1 MNKFEVRNMDL
12 YYGSFHALKNINID
26 IPEKEIT
33 AFIGPSGCGK
43 STFLKSLNR
52 MNDLVEGCRISGDIK
67 LDGEDIYKDK
77 MDVNVL
83 RKRVGMVFQKP
94 NPFPMSIYDNIAYG
108 PRTHGIQE
116 QGAAGRDCGKVPA
129 RRGHLGRGQ
138 GPAEQERLGLSGG
151 QQQRLCIARALAV
164 EPEVL
169 LMDEPTSALD
179 PISTSKIEE
188 LAMEL
193 KEQYTIV
200 IVTHNMQQAAR
211 IATRRRFSCWA
222 SWWRWARRSECS
234 PRPRISAPRI
244 TSRAASAKEVRQM
257 GTSVRKMYDA
267 ELLQL
272 DTMLARMGHAAG
284 GAIESAMTALRT
296 GDTELARSVIAR
308 DSEIDSAEHEIEHRC
323 LTLFLRQQPVAG
335 DLRKVSTALKMVT
348 DIERIADQ
356 ASDIAEI
363 TLHLHPDGA
372 RTVGVLDD
380 LYAMGDIALH
390 MVKDAIAAYVQVD
403 LSTAAQV
410 IARDDD
416 CDAMFSRISKEIAAY
431 IAAHPGDAETAL
443 DLFMIDKY
451 LERLGDHA
459 VNIAEWVEFL
469 KTGVHKSRKIV

>member
-1 MNKFEVRNMDL
+1 
-12 YYGSFHALKNINID
+12 
-26 IPEKEIT
+26 
-33 AFIGPSGCGK
+33 
-43 STFLKSLNR
+43 
-52 MNDLVEGCRISGDIK
+52 
-67 LDGEDIYKDK
+67 
-77 MDVNVL
+77 
-83 RKRVGMVFQKP
+83 
-94 NPFPMSIYDNIAYG
+94 
-108 PRTHGIQE
+108 
-116 QGAAGRDCGKVPA
+116 
-129 RRGHLGRGQ
+129 
-138 GPAEQERLGLSGG
+138 
-151 QQQRLCIARALAV
+151 
-164 EPEVL
+164 
-169 LMDEPTSALD
+169 
-179 PISTSKIEE
+179 
-188 LAMEL
+188 
-193 KEQYTIV
+193 
-200 IVTHNMQQAAR
+200 
-211 IATRRRFSCWA
+211 
-222 SWWRWARRSECS
+222 
-234 PRPRISAPRI
+234 
-244 TSRAASAKEVRQM
+244 M

-416 CDAMFSRISKEIAAY
+416 CDAMFSRISKEIASY